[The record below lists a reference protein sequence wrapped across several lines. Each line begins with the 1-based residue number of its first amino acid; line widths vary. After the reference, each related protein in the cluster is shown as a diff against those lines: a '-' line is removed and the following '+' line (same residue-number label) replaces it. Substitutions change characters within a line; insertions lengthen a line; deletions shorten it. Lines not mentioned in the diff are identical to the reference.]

1 MGYLDYSSETQ
12 TNIFPK
18 ENFEELVFD
27 VFNVISNNI
36 CKSLGPLGS
45 SATILEGLV
54 EPVATKDG
62 YTILDK
68 YKFRNDY
75 KRMIYNLIKRPCTK
89 TNNTVGDGTTTVIA
103 LTTELFN
110 NYKARKNDL
119 DTLYR
124 LPRQFVKTWDDII
137 NSLQSK
143 IMDKSV
149 QINPKDSDI
158 IYNIAYVAS
167 NGNKDISNSIKD
179 VYFESDSPDIKKKDS
194 PTNKSYI
201 ERIVGFNFPANLI
214 SESYVRNEDMTA
226 EENNLAVMVFNFKL
240 ETDFF
245 ENIIIPINEVFKA
258 QGTKL
263 LVIAPSFD
271 SLMCDTL
278 LQQYVAVERR
288 TTGINLICAQYSMS
302 KLKPKQLTDL
312 CVILKTKLINES
324 IASIIVDEIKNKSVD
339 EIVEKS
345 SNDISYKLSR
355 IFGKAEYALLSTVSG
370 ALFRVSDDIYNDDDY
385 NDALRSANNTLETLM
400 KETSSELQSYSE
412 KIYDAKSRILQLKM
426 INYIYYIGADS
437 KLQKSILWG
446 SITDVIKCVKSAV
459 KYGVVP
465 GCQLAIIRSC
475 DELVNEIIES
485 YGNINYNDLP
495 NDVMLKIE
503 IILIIKRACCQ
514 VYNKVLNGPDGMGMI
529 KLLPR
534 WQYTKEEG
542 IKDLT
547 KEAFDKCMDIV
558 NKSIENNVVF
568 DLETLEFNNKIITS
582 AQTDIMV
589 LLSASELVKI
599 LISTNQAIILRT
611 DVDSS
616 HEEQINC

>member
-45 SATILEGLV
+45 SATVLEGLV

-110 NYKARKNDL
+110 GYKSRKNEL

-124 LPRQFVKTWDDII
+124 LPRQLIKTWDDII
-137 NSLQSK
+137 NSLQNK

-149 QINPKDSDI
+149 QIDPKDSDI

-167 NGNKDISNSIKD
+167 NGDKDISKAIKD
-179 VYFESDSPDIKKKDS
+179 VYFESDSPDIKQKDS

-214 SESYVRNEDMTA
+214 SEAYVRNEDMTA
-226 EENNLAVMVFNFKL
+226 EENNIAVIVFNFKL

-245 ENIIIPINEVFKA
+245 QNVIIPINEVFKA

-263 LVIAPSFD
+263 LVMAPSFD

-278 LQQYVAVERR
+278 LQQYVTVERK

-302 KLKPKQLTDL
+302 KLKPNQLTDL
-312 CVILKTKLINES
+312 CVILRTKLINES
-324 IASIIVDEIKNKSVD
+324 IASIIIDELNSNSVD
-339 EIVEKS
+339 EVIEKS
-345 SNDISYKLSR
+345 SIDSSYKLSR
-355 IFGKAEYALLSTVSG
+355 IIGKAEYALLSTVSG
-370 ALFRVSDDIYNDDDY
+370 VLFRVSDDIFNDDDY
-385 NDALRSANNTLETLM
+385 NDTLRSANNTLNTLI
-400 KETSSELQSYSE
+400 KETNSELQSYSE
-412 KIYDAKSRILQLKM
+412 KIYDAKNRILQLEM
-426 INYIYYIGADS
+426 VNYIYYVGADS
-437 KLQKSILWG
+437 KLQKSILWD
-446 SITDVIKCVKSAV
+446 SINDVIKCVKSAV

-465 GCQLAIIRSC
+465 GCQLSIIRSC
-475 DELVNEIIES
+475 DELVNDIIKS
-485 YGNINYNDLP
+485 HNNIKYDDLP
-495 NDVMLKIE
+495 DDIKLKIE
-503 IILIIKRACCQ
+503 IILIIKHACCE
-514 VYNKVLNGPDGMGMI
+514 VYSKVLNGPDGMGMI

-534 WQYTKEEG
+534 WQYTTDEG
-542 IKDLT
+542 IKKLA
-547 KEAFDKCMDIV
+547 KEAFDKCSDII

-582 AQTDIMV
+582 AETDIMV
-589 LLSASELVKI
+589 LLSASELAKI

-611 DVDSS
+611 DIDSS
-616 HEEQINC
+616 HEEKIN

>member
-110 NYKARKNDL
+110 SYKSRKNIF

-137 NSLQSK
+137 NSLQNK

-167 NGNKDISNSIKD
+167 NGDKDISKAIKD
-179 VYFESDSPDIKKKDS
+179 VYFESDSPDIKQKDS

-214 SESYVRNEDMTA
+214 SEAYVRNEDMTS
-226 EENNLAVMVFNFKL
+226 EENNIAVIVFNFKL

-245 ENIIIPINEVFKA
+245 QNVIIPINEVFKA

-263 LVIAPSFD
+263 LVMAPSFD

-278 LQQYVAVERR
+278 LQQYVTVERK

-302 KLKPKQLTDL
+302 KLKPNQLTDL
-312 CVILKTKLINES
+312 CVILRTKLINES
-324 IASIIVDEIKNKSVD
+324 IASIIIDELNNKSVD
-339 EIVEKS
+339 KIIEESI
-345 SNDISYKLSR
+345 NNPSYKLSR
-355 IFGKAEYALLSTVSG
+355 IIGKAEHALLSTVSG
-370 ALFRVSDDIYNDDDY
+370 TLFRVSDDIFNDDDY
-385 NDALRSANNTLETLM
+385 NDALRSANNTLDTLM
-400 KETSSELQSYSE
+400 KETNSESQSYSE
-412 KIYDAKSRILQLKM
+412 KIYDAKNRILQLEM
-426 INYIYYIGADS
+426 VNYIYYVGADS
-437 KLQKSILWG
+437 KLQKSILWD
-446 SITDVIKCVKSAV
+446 SINDVIKCVKSAV

-465 GCQLAIIRSC
+465 GCQLSIIRSC
-475 DELVNEIIES
+475 DELINDVTES
-485 YGNINYNDLP
+485 YDTIEYDDLP
-495 NDVMLKIE
+495 NDVKLKIE
-503 IILIIKRACCQ
+503 IILIIKHACCE
-514 VYNKVLNGPDGMGMI
+514 VYSKVLNGPDGMGMI

-547 KEAFDKCMDIV
+547 KEAFEKCRDII
-558 NKSIENNVVF
+558 NKSIGNNTVF
-568 DLETLEFNNKIITS
+568 DLETLEFNNRIITS
-582 AQTDIMV
+582 AQTDVMV
-589 LLSASELVKI
+589 LLSASELAKI
-599 LISTNQAIILRT
+599 LISTNQAVILRT
-611 DVDSS
+611 DIDSS
-616 HEEQINC
+616 HEEKIN